1 MNDAELEHRLTEVEQ
16 RSKSNTKR
24 LDKLEQI
31 QNELKAISV
40 TLLKVGDKVEYLGN
54 SVDTLN
60 KKVAETE
67 EQPKKTLGTIKAA
80 IITAIITAICSGLI
94 SIIISIIFA
103 VAK

>member
-31 QNELKAISV
+31 QNELKAISI

-80 IITAIITAICSGLI
+80 IITAICSGLI

-103 VAK
+103 TAK